1 MEVTRRSLERSGW
14 IWWGNKNDIF
24 VTLYKIL
31 IMSTIELKER
41 LIDKINHTEDE
52 NVLAEVNRLL
62 SLDTETEEIYHFTET
77 EKIKINEAQLQI
89 KNGDFITHNEI

>member
-1 MEVTRRSLERSGW
+1 
-14 IWWGNKNDIF
+14 
-24 VTLYKIL
+24 
-31 IMSTIELKER
+31 MSTIELKER